1 MSGAR
6 KRKTHDHGLLA
17 EGAAEIYLRAKG
29 YDILERRYKTPV
41 GEIDLIARHS
51 GVLVFIEVKGRPSI
65 DEALYAI
72 TPRMRGRIADAAGH
86 YIANHP
92 ECASN
97 AMRFDV
103 MAVKLPFSIHHLENA
118 WMV

>member
-1 MSGAR
+1 MTAEQ

-41 GEIDLIARHS
+41 GEIDLIARQKEF
-51 GVLVFIEVKGRPSI
+51 LVFIEVKGRPSI
-65 DEALYAI
+65 EEALFAI
-72 TPRMRGRIADAAGH
+72 TPRMRGRIAAAAGH
-86 YIANHP
+86 YIATHP
-92 ECASN
+92 ECAGS

-103 MAVKLPFSIHHLENA
+103 TAVKLPFSVHHLENA